1 MSCKTYPLRST
12 KAEKAVI
19 KKYAKHFKLVA
30 GPGVL
35 HYKLDKAKSG
45 GGVFAI
51 ALAVEIG
58 ARAQ

>member
-19 KKYAKHFKLVA
+19 KKHAKHFKLVA

-35 HYKLDKAKSG
+35 HYKDKAKSG

-51 ALAVEIG
+51 ALAVEFG
-58 ARAQ
+58 LW